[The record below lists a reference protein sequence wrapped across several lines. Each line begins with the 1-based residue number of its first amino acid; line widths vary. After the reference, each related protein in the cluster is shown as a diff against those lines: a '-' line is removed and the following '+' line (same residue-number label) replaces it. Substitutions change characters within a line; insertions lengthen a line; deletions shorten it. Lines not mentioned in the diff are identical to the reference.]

1 MQVTG
6 NRKYRNIS
14 VQVSLSGYV
23 SKIESNGVSVSSG
36 WMGADRFFTD
46 PDFRCRYDDVKISV
60 FTPKFTLVPEHF
72 FDSLAARSLLSE
84 VASIDET
91 DSISCEPVPSVKAV
105 LVYSNAIGE
114 TLSKAAAE
122 TVLRTDGNKAKVLPE
137 IWYMLAS
144 LDSISEYNKVVASF
158 ADGYLYMVVAQGR
171 SLLLC
176 NSYCVPDFVTAEYF
190 IFLAM
195 KRLQLNLEMTSI
207 YFRTPIGAEEE
218 MSLYRYFRT
227 VDYL

>member
-1 MQVTG
+1 MRVTG
-6 NRKYRNIS
+6 NSMYECIS

-23 SKIESNGVSVSSG
+23 SKVESNGVSVSSG
-36 WMGADRFFTD
+36 WMTADRFFTD
-46 PDFRCRYDDVKISV
+46 SRFRRRYDNVDISV
-60 FTPKFTLVPEHF
+60 FTPKFTVVPDHF
-72 FDSLAARSLLSE
+72 FDPLAARELLSD
-84 VASIDET
+84 VAELRST
-91 DSISCEPVPSVKAV
+91 DRVAFRPIPELKAH
-105 LVYSNAIGE
+105 LIYSTDIGE
-114 TLSKAAAE
+114 TLSAVVAG
-122 TVLRTDGNKAKVLPE
+122 TVLMSDGSSAAILPE